1 MADAVKMDFRAVI
14 NELQQ
19 RQSMSEI
26 DPVLAGEIEAK
37 RKADEEAKARR
48 EWENTLDRAGI
59 WRRYRNCT
67 FENLAAREI
76 PESVAEGYEKA
87 KFYADNIQSL
97 VSQGF
102 GMAFLGPVGL
112 MKTSLA
118 VAVLQA
124 GLKAGISGM
133 FLTMPSLLDTIFTL
147 KETNREEWARFEE
160 RLRTVGILLLDDL
173 GTERSEGWVH
183 TKIDAIVSERY
194 NRMKPILLTSNLTG
208 KLFAKT
214 YSGRIFDRIRQT
226 TEVVKFAGESLRES
240 RSA

>member
-1 MADAVKMDFRAVI
+1 MAEAARMDFRAVI
-14 NELQQ
+14 KELQQ
-19 RQSMSEI
+19 RQNMSEI
-26 DPVLAGEIEAK
+26 DPVLAGELEAK
-37 RKADEEAKARR
+37 RKEESDAKAKR
-48 EWENTLDRAGI
+48 EWEKTLDRAGI
-59 WRRYRNCT
+59 WRRYRSCT
-67 FENLAAREI
+67 FDNLAAREI

-87 KFYADNIQSL
+87 KYYADNIQGL
-97 VSQGF
+97 VGQGF

-160 RLRTVGILLLDDL
+160 RLRNTGILLLDDL

-226 TEVVKFAGESLRES
+226 TEVVKFAGDSLRES